1 MAPQVT
7 VVFEIKIST
16 EAKPEP
22 QEFAGD
28 VGETRITSGKH
39 KGKQFKDALKD
50 TQYVTWVL
58 HHREQLVKDSL
69 KCLASFFVGNA

>member
-7 VVFEIKIST
+7 VVFNVPVEIKIST
-16 EAKPEP
+16 KAKPEP

-28 VGETRITSGKH
+28 VGGTRITSGKH

-50 TQYVTWVL
+50 TQYVTWIL
-58 HHREQLVKDSL
+58 HHREQLVKG
-69 KCLASFFVGNA
+69 GNA